1 MNYLIVTLFG
11 DEKHGRFL
19 IKFNQKLSGITIKKI
34 KQKFNEIRKNNFYDV
49 YELYIVNILN
59 ELNISYS
66 IEDFSSLNLGE

>member
-11 DEKHGRFL
+11 DEQHGRFL
-19 IKFNQKLSGITIKKI
+19 IKFNQELSETTIEKI
-34 KQKFNEIRKNNFYDV
+34 KQKFSEICKNNFYDV